1 MAGGGVG
8 LESGACD
15 LLIRELH
22 PAGEIEGGC
31 CDCCSCGGG
40 GGGGGIGKY

>member
-8 LESGACD
+8 METCACD
-15 LLIRELH
+15 IFIRELY